1 LPIDGKGAPL
11 PDRNYIP
18 GNMIAPAPPRGL
30 SFRAMPRLRFAPY
43 AWGVV
48 VFSFAVIVWGAYV
61 RASGSGA
68 GCGSHWPL
76 CNGTVLQRDPAIETI
91 IELGHR
97 TTSFVAL
104 LLVVGLVGLARR
116 DFPAG
121 HIVRRAAWATL
132 FFMVTEALVGAG
144 IVLLRLVADN
154 DSLAR
159 AVYLGVH
166 LVNTFLLLAVMTLT
180 AWWGSGRPAPTL
192 PVDWR
197 RLVPMLGVLGGL
209 LLVGITGAITALGD
223 TLFPAGSLAEGMRQD
238 ASPAAHIL
246 LRLRVF
252 HPVLALTVGAVLL
265 VLAVRVNLRD
275 ASPSTS
281 LVGRL
286 AAGLVLAPVAGGVLN
301 LLLLAPIWMQL
312 VHLFLADLVWLSAV
326 LLTASVAAEAPAIAS
341 GLGSPA
347 LDTAIAHR

>member
-265 VLAVRVNLRD
+265 VLAVRVTLRD
-275 ASPSTS
+275 ASPATS

-286 AAGLVLAPVAGGVLN
+286 AAGLVLAQVAGGVLN

-341 GLGSPA
+341 GLGAPA

>member
-1 LPIDGKGAPL
+1 
-11 PDRNYIP
+11 
-18 GNMIAPAPPRGL
+18 
-30 SFRAMPRLRFAPY
+30 MPRPRFAPY

-48 VFSFAVIVWGAYV
+48 AFSFAVIVWGAYV

-76 CNGTVLQRDPAIETI
+76 CNGTVLPRDPALETI

-104 LLVVGLVGLARR
+104 VLVVGLVVLARW

-121 HIVRRAAWATL
+121 HIVRRAAWSSL
-132 FFMVTEALVGAG
+132 FFMITEALVGAG

-166 LVNTFLLLAVMTLT
+166 LVNTFLLLAAMSLT
-180 AWWGSGRPAPTL
+180 AWWGSGQPAPIL
-192 PVDWR
+192 PLDR
-197 RLVPMLGVLGGL
+197 RRIAPLLGVLGGL

-238 ASPAAHIL
+238 ASPTAHIL

-252 HPVLALTVGAVLL
+252 HPVLALTVGTVLL
-265 VLAVRVNLRD
+265 ALAVRVTVRD
-275 ASPSTS
+275 ASPATS
-281 LVGRL
+281 RVGRL
-286 AAGLVLAPVAGGVLN
+286 AAGLVLAQVALGVLN

-312 VHLFLADLVWLSAV
+312 VHLFMADLVWLGAV
-326 LLTASVAAEAPAIAS
+326 LLTAAAAAEASPIAS
-341 GLGSPA
+341 GRQSPA

>member
-1 LPIDGKGAPL
+1 
-11 PDRNYIP
+11 
-18 GNMIAPAPPRGL
+18 
-30 SFRAMPRLRFAPY
+30 MPRPRFAPY

-48 VFSFAVIVWGAYV
+48 AFSFAVIVWGAYV

-76 CNGTVLQRDPAIETI
+76 CNGTVLPRDPALETI

-104 LLVVGLVGLARR
+104 VLVVGLVVLARW

-121 HIVRRAAWATL
+121 HIVRRAAWSSL
-132 FFMVTEALVGAG
+132 FFMITEALVGAG

-166 LVNTFLLLAVMTLT
+166 LVNTFLLLAAMSLT
-180 AWWGSGRPAPTL
+180 AWWGSGQPAPIL
-192 PVDWR
+192 PLDR
-197 RLVPMLGVLGGL
+197 RRIAPLLWVLGGL

-238 ASPAAHIL
+238 ASPTAHIL

-252 HPVLALTVGAVLL
+252 HPVLALVVGTVLL
-265 VLAVRVNLRD
+265 ALAVRVTLRD
-275 ASPSTS
+275 ASPATS
-281 LVGRL
+281 RVGRL
-286 AAGLVLAPVAGGVLN
+286 AAGLVLAQVALGVLN

-312 VHLFLADLVWLSAV
+312 VHLFMADLVWLGAV
-326 LLTASVAAEAPAIAS
+326 LLTAAAAAEASPIAS
-341 GLGSPA
+341 GRQSPA

>member
-1 LPIDGKGAPL
+1 
-11 PDRNYIP
+11 
-18 GNMIAPAPPRGL
+18 
-30 SFRAMPRLRFAPY
+30 MPRPRFAPY

-48 VFSFAVIVWGAYV
+48 AFSFAVILWGAYV

-76 CNGTVLQRDPAIETI
+76 CNGTVLPRDPALETI

-104 LLVVGLVGLARR
+104 VLVVGLVVLARW

-121 HIVRRAAWATL
+121 HIVRRAAWSSL
-132 FFMVTEALVGAG
+132 FFMITEALVGAG

-166 LVNTFLLLAVMTLT
+166 LVNTFLLLAAMSLT
-180 AWWGSGRPAPTL
+180 AWWGSGQPAPIL
-192 PVDWR
+192 PLDR
-197 RLVPMLGVLGGL
+197 RRIAPLLGVLGGL

-238 ASPAAHIL
+238 ASPTAHIL

-252 HPVLALTVGAVLL
+252 HPVLALMVGTVLL
-265 VLAVRVNLRD
+265 ALAVRVTLRD
-275 ASPSTS
+275 ASPATTR
-281 LVGRL
+281 VGRL
-286 AAGLVLAPVAGGVLN
+286 AAGLVLVQVALGVLN

-312 VHLFLADLVWLSAV
+312 VHLFMADLVWLGAV
-326 LLTASVAAEAPAIAS
+326 LLTAAAAAEASPIAS
-341 GLGSPA
+341 GRQSPA

>member
-1 LPIDGKGAPL
+1 
-11 PDRNYIP
+11 
-18 GNMIAPAPPRGL
+18 
-30 SFRAMPRLRFAPY
+30 MPRTRFAPY

-48 VFSFAVIVWGAYV
+48 AFSLAVIVWGAYV

-97 TTSFVAL
+97 MTSLVAL
-104 LLVVGLVGLARR
+104 LLVAGLVVFARR

-121 HIVRRAAWATL
+121 HIVRRAAWTSL

-159 AVYLGVH
+159 AAYLGVH
-166 LVNTFLLLAVMTLT
+166 LANTFLLLAAMALT
-180 AWWGSGRPAPTL
+180 AWWGSTRTVPVRPI
-192 PVDWR
+192 DGR
-197 RLVPMLGVLGGL
+197 RLAPLLAVLAGL
-209 LLVGITGAITALGD
+209 LLVGVSGAITALGD
-223 TLFPAGSLAEGMRQD
+223 TLFPAGSLAEGLQQD
-238 ASPAAHIL
+238 ASPTAHIL

-252 HPVLALTVGAVLL
+252 HPILAVLAGAALL
-265 VLAVRVNLRD
+265 VLAVRTMARD
-275 ASPSTS
+275 ASPATS
-281 LVGRL
+281 LAGRL
-286 AAGLVLAPVAGGVLN
+286 AAGLVLVQVTVGVLN
-301 LLLLAPIWMQL
+301 LLLLAPVWMQL

-326 LLTASVAAEAPAIAS
+326 LLTAGVAAEAAPIAS
-341 GLGSPA
+341 GRPSPT
-347 LDTAIAHR
+347 LDTAIVHR

>member
-1 LPIDGKGAPL
+1 
-11 PDRNYIP
+11 
-18 GNMIAPAPPRGL
+18 
-30 SFRAMPRLRFAPY
+30 MPRPRFAPY

-48 VFSFAVIVWGAYV
+48 AFSFAVIVWGAYV

-76 CNGTVLQRDPAIETI
+76 CNGTVLPRDPALETI

-97 TTSFVAL
+97 ATSFVAL
-104 LLVVGLVGLARR
+104 VLVVGLVVLARW

-121 HIVRRAAWATL
+121 HIVRRAAWSSL
-132 FFMVTEALVGAG
+132 FFMITEALVGAG

-166 LVNTFLLLAVMTLT
+166 LVNTFLLLAAMSLT
-180 AWWGSGRPAPTL
+180 AWWGSGQPAPIL
-192 PVDWR
+192 PLDR
-197 RLVPMLGVLGGL
+197 RRIAPLLGVLGGL

-238 ASPAAHIL
+238 ASPTAHIL

-252 HPVLALTVGAVLL
+252 HPVLALTVGTVLL
-265 VLAVRVNLRD
+265 ALAVRVTLRD
-275 ASPSTS
+275 ASPATS
-281 LVGRL
+281 RVGRL
-286 AAGLVLAPVAGGVLN
+286 AAGLVLAQVALGVLN

-312 VHLFLADLVWLSAV
+312 VHLFMADLVWLGAV
-326 LLTASVAAEAPAIAS
+326 LLTAAAAAEASPIAS
-341 GLGSPA
+341 GRQSPA

>member
-1 LPIDGKGAPL
+1 
-11 PDRNYIP
+11 
-18 GNMIAPAPPRGL
+18 
-30 SFRAMPRLRFAPY
+30 MPRPRFAPY

-48 VFSFAVIVWGAYV
+48 AFSFAVIVWGAYV

-76 CNGTVLQRDPAIETI
+76 CNGTVLPRDPALETI

-97 TTSFVAL
+97 ATSFVAL
-104 LLVVGLVGLARR
+104 VLVVGLVVLARW

-121 HIVRRAAWATL
+121 HIVRRAAWSSL
-132 FFMVTEALVGAG
+132 FFMITEALVGAG

-166 LVNTFLLLAVMTLT
+166 LVNTFLLLAAMSLT
-180 AWWGSGRPAPTL
+180 AWWGSGQPAPIL
-192 PVDWR
+192 PLDR
-197 RLVPMLGVLGGL
+197 RRIASLLGVLGGL

-238 ASPAAHIL
+238 ASPTAHIL

-252 HPVLALTVGAVLL
+252 HPVLALTVGTVLL
-265 VLAVRVNLRD
+265 ALAVRVTLRD
-275 ASPSTS
+275 ASPATS
-281 LVGRL
+281 RVGRL
-286 AAGLVLAPVAGGVLN
+286 AAGLVLAQVALGVLN

-312 VHLFLADLVWLSAV
+312 VHLFMADLVWLGAV
-326 LLTASVAAEAPAIAS
+326 LLTAAAAAEASPIAS
-341 GLGSPA
+341 GRQSPA

>member
-1 LPIDGKGAPL
+1 
-11 PDRNYIP
+11 
-18 GNMIAPAPPRGL
+18 
-30 SFRAMPRLRFAPY
+30 MPRPRFAPY

-48 VFSFAVIVWGAYV
+48 AFSFAVIVWGAYV

-76 CNGTVLQRDPAIETI
+76 CNGTVLPRDPALETI

-97 TTSFVAL
+97 ATSFVAL
-104 LLVVGLVGLARR
+104 VLVVGLVVLARW

-121 HIVRRAAWATL
+121 HIVRRAAWSSL
-132 FFMVTEALVGAG
+132 FFMITEALVGAG

-166 LVNTFLLLAVMTLT
+166 LVNTFLLLAAMSLT
-180 AWWGSGRPAPTL
+180 AWWGSGQPAPIL
-192 PVDWR
+192 PLDR
-197 RLVPMLGVLGGL
+197 RRIASLLGVLGGL

-238 ASPAAHIL
+238 ASPTAHIL

-252 HPVLALTVGAVLL
+252 HPVLALTVGTVLL
-265 VLAVRVNLRD
+265 ALAVRVTLRD
-275 ASPSTS
+275 ASPATTR
-281 LVGRL
+281 VGRL
-286 AAGLVLAPVAGGVLN
+286 AAGLVLVQVALGVLN

-312 VHLFLADLVWLSAV
+312 VHLFMADLVWLGAV
-326 LLTASVAAEAPAIAS
+326 LLTAAAAAEASPIAS
-341 GLGSPA
+341 GRQSPA